1 MVVVRIRSWLARHPR
16 LVWWAAAAAAGV
28 AAWGVAGAIGSL
40 EHARRQWGS
49 TITVW
54 VAARDLAPG
63 DPIEAAP
70 HQHPRAVVAA
80 ASLDR
85 DPTGLIALQHI
96 AAGEPVMGAD
106 VGRSGLEL
114 LPADWRGVAVP
125 VVDGAFALT
134 PGQRVDV
141 VAAGQL
147 IADEAVVIATSGTSV
162 TVGVPREVAA
172 SVADAAL
179 RQEVSL
185 VVRPD

>member
-1 MVVVRIRSWLARHPR
+1 MVVVRIRSWLVRHPR
-16 LVWWAAAAAAGV
+16 LVWCAAAVAATT
-28 AAWGVAGAIGSL
+28 AAWGVAGAVGSL
-40 EHARRQWGS
+40 EETRRQWGD
-49 TITVW
+49 TVTVW

-80 ASLDR
+80 ASLGR
-85 DPTGLIALQHI
+85 DPTGLVALQHI
-96 AAGEPVMGAD
+96 AAGEPVMEAD

-114 LPADWRGVAVP
+114 LPAGWRGVGVAS
-125 VVDGAFALT
+125 VDGALALA

-141 VAAGQL
+141 VASGQL
-147 IADEAVVIATSGTSV
+147 LADEAVVVAASGTSV
-162 TVGVPREVAA
+162 TVGVPSDVAA

-179 RQEVSL
+179 RHEVSL

>member
-1 MVVVRIRSWLARHPR
+1 MVVVRIRSWLVRHPR
-16 LVWWAAAAAAGV
+16 LVWCAAAVAATT
-28 AAWGVAGAIGSL
+28 AAWGVAGAVGSL
-40 EHARRQWGS
+40 EETRRQWGD
-49 TITVW
+49 TVTVW

-80 ASLDR
+80 ASLGR
-85 DPTGLIALQHI
+85 DPTGLVALQHI
-96 AAGEPVMGAD
+96 AAGEPVMEAD

-114 LPADWRGVAVP
+114 LPAGWRGVSVAS
-125 VVDGAFALT
+125 VDGALALA

-141 VAAGQL
+141 VASGQL
-147 IADEAVVIATSGTSV
+147 LADEAVVVAASGTSV
-162 TVGVPREVAA
+162 TVGVPSDVAA

-179 RQEVSL
+179 RHEVSL

>member
-1 MVVVRIRSWLARHPR
+1 MVVVRIRSWLVRHPR
-16 LVWWAAAAAAGV
+16 LVWCAAAVAAAT
-28 AAWGVAGAIGSL
+28 AAWGVAGAVGSL
-40 EHARRQWGS
+40 EEARRQWGD
-49 TITVW
+49 TVTVW

-63 DPIEAAP
+63 DTIEAAP

-80 ASLDR
+80 ASLGR

-114 LPADWRGVAVP
+114 LPADWRGVAVTTA
-125 VVDGAFALT
+125 DGALDLT

-141 VAAGQL
+141 VASGQL
-147 IADEAVVIATSGTSV
+147 LADEAVVIAATDTSV